1 MRETKTPPAGSF
13 FWQITFPILSGGLL
27 LTALTVWMILAASQ
41 PAISRFAE
49 ISTVL
54 LVIPVLI
61 ASLIPLAILGA
72 MVFGLSWLI
81 GHLPVATGWIQQ
93 RVAVLTNVLSR
104 ISNLAVEPV
113 IRPLSLISGLSSL
126 VRTRGARRDEIPLE
140 ND

>member
-1 MRETKTPPAGSF
+1 M
-13 FWQITFPILSGGLL
+13 L
-27 LTALTVWMILAASQ
+27 LTALTVWMILTASQ

-81 GHLPVATGWIQQ
+81 GHLPVVTGWIQQ

-126 VRTRGARRDEIPLE
+126 FRTRGARRDEIPLE